1 MNVRPDR
8 TAGISCDDWFAYK
21 VSDFPR
27 SIETD
32 RTGLDGPSTLYVM
45 TDRTGGP
52 CTWAIYVYCKIPL
65 EGRKPP
71 FEAMHAGRMLLN
83 AQMDRETG
91 PAEVTVETGTD
102 ASEASRD
109 DGGGIAS
116 KTAEPDDGGEESHQS
131 ACHDHDPRMPA
142 PRASGGFWARP
153 ATGRREKR
161 KPVEWSGGQTTNEPE
176 PGWWWGGRIGP
187 GDEEAINII
196 HCDL

>member
-21 VSDFPR
+21 VFDFPR

-32 RTGLDGPSTLYVM
+32 RTGLELDGPSTLWCA
-45 TDRTGGP
+45 GGP
-52 CTWAIYVYCKIPL
+52 CTWAIYVTGRSRWKAGNPAPL
-65 EGRKPP
+65 
-71 FEAMHAGRMLLN
+71 EAMHAGRMLVN
-83 AQMDRETG
+83 AQMDREMG

-109 DGGGIAS
+109 DGGRIAS

-142 PRASGGFWARP
+142 PRASGGFLPARRP
-153 ATGRREKR
+153 AGGKSESQLSGAEAKR
-161 KPVEWSGGQTTNEPE
+161 PTNQNQGGGGVGGSV
-176 PGWWWGGRIGP
+176 PGMRGP
-187 GDEEAINII
+187 SSSIATSAD
-196 HCDL
+196 